1 MLEELA
7 SYCEAT
13 SALGGADRQ
22 TLLYLTALNKIFEH
36 GILSSSQVSTMEAKE
51 LENMKSGFKYFED
64 WCLDV
69 RAAGVDPDD
78 TTQTSFLAWQV
89 NVGAANWQYP

>member
-7 SYCEAT
+7 SYCEAAGT
-13 SALGGADRQ
+13 SGAEDQQ

-36 GILSSSQVSTMEAKE
+36 GILSSSQVSTTEAKE
-51 LENMKSGFKYFED
+51 LGNMRSGFKYFED

-89 NVGAANWQYP
+89 NIGAAN